1 MSYNVNAVL
10 EFIISRQNANGSFS
24 THERY
29 PVVRPHEDWLILPD
43 SSPFITANILCSLL
57 SVNKPE
63 LKPVIDKG
71 CSFLQSCMEHNGYW
85 RFWPIMAKQH
95 PIPLDMDDTSVASY
109 VLEKA
114 GMPVDNK
121 HLLYLTATKREIII
135 PG

>member
-71 CSFLQSCMEHNGYW
+71 CSFLQSCMGAQRVLALLAYYGQTASHSVGY
-85 RFWPIMAKQH
+85 
-95 PIPLDMDDTSVASY
+95 
-109 VLEKA
+109 
-114 GMPVDNK
+114 G
-121 HLLYLTATKREIII
+121 
-135 PG
+135 